1 MTAFLAMLFSL
12 VAPGAGHILIGC
24 YGEGFFLGVL
34 FALGKSTLLPL
45 GLRIFNVSDLKRTLQ
60 ILYACNWGY
69 IVLILY
75 AAVSSF
81 WRGFYAE
88 QIHFLY
94 AVLFA
99 IIVTL
104 VYKNTLNNFIFT
116 ALCGRTE
123 IYELLRAKQKSQT
136 VKK

>member
-1 MTAFLAMLFSL
+1 MTAFLALLFSL

-24 YGEGFFLGVL
+24 YGEGIALGML
-34 FALGKSTLLPL
+34 FAVGKSALLPL
-45 GLRIFNVSDLKRTLQ
+45 GLRVFKVENLKRTLQ

-123 IYELLRAKQKSQT
+123 IYKLLRAKQKSQT

>member
-75 AAVSSF
+75 EAVSSF